1 MKQNRKSVMP
11 AAGFA
16 AEKGNGGKLE
26 LGRLP
31 RFFMLFISIV
41 IMLTSLLAAFTLFR
55 DVIIPLP
62 TPVYQYER
70 VSDISYQVHNRPY
83 EYNNIP
89 VQDMNLVY
97 ITAYTESILPVFK
110 YEISS
115 QNEAEFNGYYQ
126 LIAIFREFDPSNPS
140 VIISEDTRPLGERID
155 LNYYGRD
162 LSIIQS
168 TEVKLADYLAGI
180 TDLDN
185 NHVYQLEIGLQT
197 DISVKKNSTEVLRL
211 TERPGLKIPLS
222 DATFAVDIINP
233 TDTDDTIWQIRRW
246 QLELNSLPEWVYP
259 VVFVLALMLF
269 IFFLVATRSRKTP
282 GFNRQLRKMM
292 RQARGRLMI
301 IGDKAWEPEWCV
313 TASNYKTMIKT
324 AKRLKHPVFCFIDNE
339 GPMPEAYFYVYYGE
353 NNYCYTYNGQP
364 DRDWLQ
370 ERNSDKKNKSA
381 KNSGRME
388 QEILFQLPETPP
400 DKKEIDDTNS
410 NRDISE

>member
-16 AEKGNGGKLE
+16 AEKGNGGKRE

-31 RFFMLFISIV
+31 RFLMLFISIV
-41 IMLTSLLAAFTLFR
+41 IMLTSLLAAFTLFK

-110 YEISS
+110 YEIRS

-185 NHVYQLEIGLQT
+185 NHLYQLEIGLQT
-197 DISVKKNSTEVLRL
+197 DISVKKNSTEV
-211 TERPGLKIPLS
+211 
-222 DATFAVDIINP
+222 
-233 TDTDDTIWQIRRW
+233 
-246 QLELNSLPEWVYP
+246 
-259 VVFVLALMLF
+259 
-269 IFFLVATRSRKTP
+269 
-282 GFNRQLRKMM
+282 
-292 RQARGRLMI
+292 
-301 IGDKAWEPEWCV
+301 
-313 TASNYKTMIKT
+313 
-324 AKRLKHPVFCFIDNE
+324 
-339 GPMPEAYFYVYYGE
+339 
-353 NNYCYTYNGQP
+353 
-364 DRDWLQ
+364 
-370 ERNSDKKNKSA
+370 
-381 KNSGRME
+381 
-388 QEILFQLPETPP
+388 
-400 DKKEIDDTNS
+400 
-410 NRDISE
+410 